1 MAIANN
7 FFNGRPTFLNDF
19 ANGQTLDNRI
29 TFLRSGAAVY
39 YDGKSSAL
47 AEQNLIIQSNNFTT
61 SWSLNAV
68 ATPTQNA
75 TDPSGTTNNAW
86 TIAPSANLGQH
97 ILSTSSNVTV
107 LASTNY
113 VCTAYVQAG
122 GSNYA
127 TLTLSASS
135 SAYIALP
142 INLTSGSVALG
153 TPTTGASFTYV
164 SSSITQVGS
173 TAWYRVALIFSTAL
187 TSFYPSIQINNT
199 FPPTISSYGYQVNW
213 TATGTET
220 ILLYGFQLEQ
230 RSTATAYNQTTTTAI
245 NNFIPT
251 LQSAPINTPRF
262 DFNPVTG
269 ESLGFLIEQGSTNG
283 LLWSEDFTNASWTKT
298 NATITASANIA
309 PDGTQSAQLLVPT
322 TTNGVHQI
330 YQATANT
337 NNNAPSS
344 WSIFAKAGGQRYLNL
359 NAVYGGNNFTANF
372 DLQAG
377 TAGTTSGSLGYNQ
390 SSNITPV
397 GNGWYRCSI
406 SFTGGGGAG
415 GIYIS
420 VNNASTGAP
429 ASFAGD
435 GFTGIYIW
443 GSQYEPGYSTN
454 VFTSVYL
461 TSYIKTTT
469 ATVSRAGDNPSITGS
484 NFTSFINLSQGTWY
498 GEAQAG
504 YMQANSNYPSI
515 LCIFNA
521 AGTALHTFVA
531 QNATTTTSAIVT
543 TNTTLTP
550 TINSTVN
557 NIGVFN
563 KQAYSYSNI
572 NLSISAL
579 GVTPLSSTNN
589 NAIPTASYMQIGNG
603 PNSTLNGHIKKIA
616 YYPIA
621 VTSANLQALTGS

>member
-269 ESLGFLIEQGSTNG
+269 ESLGLLVEGSSTN
-283 LLWSEDFTNASWTKT
+283 LFNYSEDFTNAYWGKP
-298 NATITASANIA
+298 ALPVTASATIA
-309 PDGTQSAQLLVPT
+309 PDGNQTGQLLTVTTSNVTHQLYSSATAVTNGSIYTFSVYLKYYGQQFAQLVP
-322 TTNGVHQI
+322 I
-330 YQATANT
+330 SA
-337 NNNAPSS
+337 S
-344 WSIFAKAGGQRYLNL
+344 LC
-359 NAVYGGNNFTANF
+359 NF
-372 DLQAG
+372 DLLNGIAG
-377 TAGTTSGSLGYNQ
+377 TPTNGTA
-390 SSNITPV
+390 NIIPV
-397 GNGWYRCSI
+397 GNGWYRCSYT
-406 SFTGGGGAG
+406 FTGNGTSPNFIICAAQSLTSS
-415 GIYIS
+415 IQ
-420 VNNASTGAP
+420 P
-429 ASFAGD
+429 AFAGN
-435 GFTGIYIW
+435 GFNGFYAW
-443 GSQYEPGYSTN
+443 GAQLELTQNAGASSA
-454 VFTSVYL
+454 L
-461 TSYIKTTT
+461 TSYIKTTSASVTRAAEYPTVT
-469 ATVSRAGDNPSITGS
+469 AT
-484 NFTSFINLSQGTWY
+484 NFSTFFNNSQGTWY
-498 GEAQAG
+498 VEAQGG
-504 YMQANSNYPSI
+504 YYASTGYCDAFVLGNASSSSVMRLIAQLNATQAQ
-515 LCIFNA
+515 A
-521 AGTALHTFVA
+521 AGPGGSISL
-531 QNATTTTSAIVT
+531 T
-543 TNTTLTP
+543 TNSL
-550 TINSTVN
+550 VN
-557 NIGVFN
+557 GVGQPN
-563 KQAYSYSNI
+563 KIAFTYSNSS
-572 NLSISAL
+572 LTGSAL
-579 GVTPLSSTNN
+579 GVATVSSSTNN
-589 NAIPTASYMQIGNG
+589 AVPTATQMVIGYNISSQG
-603 PNSTLNGHIKKIA
+603 WLNGHIKKLA
-616 YYPIA
+616 YYPTA
-621 VTSANLQALTGS
+621 MTGANLQALTGS